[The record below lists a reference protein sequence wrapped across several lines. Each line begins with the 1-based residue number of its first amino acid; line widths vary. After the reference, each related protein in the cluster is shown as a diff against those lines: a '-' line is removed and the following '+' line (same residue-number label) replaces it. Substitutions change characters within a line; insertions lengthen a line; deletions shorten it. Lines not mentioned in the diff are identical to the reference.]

1 VIAIVSNIAA
11 VYFMKL
17 SAGLTQ
23 PWPTLAMVVGNLFT
37 LWFLGRAF
45 QTGMNVG
52 DAVMVLTIGVMIG
65 SFVIGFAFGER
76 LTMYQAL
83 GAVLAIAGV
92 VISNLRTAQVS
103 PG

>member
-1 VIAIVSNIAA
+1 
-11 VYFMKL
+11 
-17 SAGLTQ
+17 
-23 PWPTLAMVVGNLFT
+23 
-37 LWFLGRAF
+37 
-45 QTGMNVG
+45 
-52 DAVMVLTIGVMIG
+52 MVLTIGVMIG
-65 SFVIGFAFGER
+65 SFAIGISFGER